1 MILLISCD
9 LRKPERDT
17 GEVVAKV
24 NSFGAAIRLA
34 ESVWLVDTTHE
45 PKQCRDRL
53 REVTREATFFVA
65 RLSHGAA
72 GYKLAKAIGT
82 WLKSSTRHW

>member
-9 LRKPERDT
+9 LHKPERDS
-17 GEVVAKV
+17 GEVAAKI

-34 ESVWLVDTTHE
+34 ESVWLVDTTSE

-53 REVTREATFFVA
+53 REVTRDATFFVG
-65 RLSHGAA
+65 RLSQGSAA
-72 GYKLAKAIGT
+72 YKLAKAIGT
-82 WLKSSTRHW
+82 WLKSSTRRW